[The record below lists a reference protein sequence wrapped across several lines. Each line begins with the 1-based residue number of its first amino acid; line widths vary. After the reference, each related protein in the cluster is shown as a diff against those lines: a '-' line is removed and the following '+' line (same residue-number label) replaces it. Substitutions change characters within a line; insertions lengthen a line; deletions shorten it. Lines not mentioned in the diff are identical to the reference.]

1 MLREREAYHAFIGLE
16 VDEQY
21 EYAVWVSFIEIYNE
35 KIYDL
40 LGTNEEDDQ
49 QEGGGTKRPKSTQRM
64 ASSSS
69 HGTISK
75 SKAFTSLLGNR
86 ISNMVSSF
94 SLTHQL
100 TSALTSSSSSTPVI
114 TRKALS
120 LRTDSSS
127 LRNGKYVAGL
137 KEIRV
142 RSAEEAKKVIQMG
155 QINRRV
161 FGTLANKQS
170 SRSHAVFSIRVIRVK
185 KGADV
190 QKVCSRVV
198 SFPVPN
204 MELSKGPI
212 CGSHI
217 TAVLRRPRRL

>member
-1 MLREREAYHAFIGLE
+1 M
-16 VDEQY
+16 DDQY
-21 EYAVWVSFIEIYNE
+21 EYAIWVSFIEIYNE

-40 LGTNEEDDQ
+40 LGPG
-49 QEGGGTKRPKSTQRM
+49 EGDTPPADAGMKRKDSTKRTVST
-64 ASSSS
+64 SS
-69 HGTISK
+69 HGTMSRSK
-75 SKAFTSLLGNR
+75 TFTTMLGNR
-86 ISNMVSSF
+86 ISTMVSSF

-120 LRTDSSS
+120 LRSDSTTA
-127 LRNGKYVAGL
+127 RNGKYVSGL

-142 RSAEEAKKVIQMG
+142 KSADEAKKVIQMG

-170 SRSHAVFSIRVIRVK
+170 SRSHAVFSIRLIRVK

-190 QKVCSRVV
+190 QKVLMGIPILSIYV
-198 SFPVPN
+198 SQ
-204 MELSKGPI
+204 LLYST
-212 CGSHI
+212 GS
-217 TAVLRRPRRL
+217 